1 MKKKMSNR
9 HKEIADAFAALNSTL
24 NEKKEEYLEKI
35 SKVINKAIKKYDDK
49 DFWKE
54 SYDKIVNLMYAALTD
69 TYLETSITLKKI
81 YNQITD
87 TIPNIEDF
95 IYKDDK
101 ITLQQRIKDYWNE
114 ASNFLKNPEI
124 NTQEISLHL
133 LTMYN
138 RILNNEMINVKQGVK
153 KVKKPIANDN
163 EIITITIT
171 NGECCSNGGFY
182 LEEEAPELPPY
193 HLNCECD
200 YWYDTYNIEDE
211 QDLEELQEAGWEEED
226 G

>member
-1 MKKKMSNR
+1 MSKNKHKK
-9 HKEIADAFAALNSTL
+9 IADAFAELNSTL
-24 NEKKEEYLEKI
+24 NEKKDNYLEDI
-35 SKVINKAIKKYDDK
+35 SKVISKAIKQHEDK
-49 DFWKE
+49 KLWKE
-54 SYDKIVNLMYAALTD
+54 SYDKIVDLVYAALTD
-69 TYLETSITLKKI
+69 TYLETSVTLKKI

-101 ITLQQRIKDYWNE
+101 ITLPQRIKKYWDE
-114 ASNFLKNPEI
+114 VSNFLKNPET
-124 NTQEISLHL
+124 NTQEISLYL
-133 LTMYN
+133 LTMYD
-138 RILNNEMINVKQGVK
+138 RILNNEMINVKQGIK
-153 KVKKPIANDN
+153 KVKKPIASDN

-171 NGECCSNGGFY
+171 DGECCSNGGFY

-193 HLNCECD
+193 HPNCECD

-211 QDLEELQEAGWEEED
+211 QDLEELQEAGWEEDD

>member
-1 MKKKMSNR
+1 MSKNKHKK
-9 HKEIADAFAALNSTL
+9 IADAFAKLNSTL
-24 NEKKEEYLEKI
+24 NEKKDEYLEDI
-35 SKVINKAIKKYDDK
+35 SKVINRAIKQYDDK
-49 DFWKE
+49 KLWKE
-54 SYDKIVNLMYAALTD
+54 SYDKIVDLMYAALTD

-101 ITLQQRIKDYWNE
+101 ITLPQRIKQYWDE
-114 ASNFLKNPEI
+114 ASNFLKNSETNI
-124 NTQEISLHL
+124 QEISLYL
-133 LTMYN
+133 LTMYD
-138 RILNNEMINVKQGVK
+138 RILNNEMINVRQGIK
-153 KVKKPIANDN
+153 KVKKPIASDN
-163 EIITITIT
+163 EVITITIT
-171 NGECCSNGGFY
+171 NGDCCSNGGFY

-193 HLNCECD
+193 HPNCDCD

-211 QDLEELQEAGWEEED
+211 QDLEELQEAGWEEDD